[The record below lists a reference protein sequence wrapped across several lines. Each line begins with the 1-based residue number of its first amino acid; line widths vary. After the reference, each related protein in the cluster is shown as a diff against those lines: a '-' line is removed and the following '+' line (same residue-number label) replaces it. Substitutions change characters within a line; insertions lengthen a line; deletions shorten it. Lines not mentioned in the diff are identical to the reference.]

1 LRELSGSELLFP
13 SGLDLLDGFADRSDH
28 GVSFGCEVHALG
40 ALVAFVGFARLGALE
55 PGMLAD
61 LVAYPRDPL
70 DTPIDQLPDLKPR
83 LTLVGGRPI
92 YDPDGVVGGA
102 GTGS

>member
-1 LRELSGSELLFP
+1 
-13 SGLDLLDGFADRSDH
+13 
-28 GVSFGCEVHALG
+28 
-40 ALVAFVGFARLGALE
+40 
-55 PGMLAD
+55 MLAD

-70 DTPIDQLPDLKPR
+70 DTPIDQLPDFKPR